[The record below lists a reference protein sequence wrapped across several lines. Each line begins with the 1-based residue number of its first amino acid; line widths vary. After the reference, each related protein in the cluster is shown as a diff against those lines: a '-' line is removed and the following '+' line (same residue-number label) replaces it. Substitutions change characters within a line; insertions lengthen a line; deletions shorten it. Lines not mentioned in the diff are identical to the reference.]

1 MGLSVTQLV
10 TIFKGTIDERLVTA
24 VVPQGWSGKIEVVIS
39 VTNGKP
45 GRIRIIKSGRYD
57 REVPMED
64 QS

>member
-1 MGLSVTQLV
+1 MTQLV

-45 GRIRIIKSGRYD
+45 GLVQVIKTGSHD
-57 REVPMED
+57 RTLPMEA
-64 QS
+64 QPKP